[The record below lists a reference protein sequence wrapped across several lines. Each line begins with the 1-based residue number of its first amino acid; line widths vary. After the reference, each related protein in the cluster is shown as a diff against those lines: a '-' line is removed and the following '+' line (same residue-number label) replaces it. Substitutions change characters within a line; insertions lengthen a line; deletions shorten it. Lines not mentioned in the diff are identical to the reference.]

1 MCLCT
6 QHCFNEPTQQ
16 VSCPSLRPLT
26 HTSPHPITQS
36 QVCVYTVSTSQKK
49 KTRQGQ
55 ALCFTQRIKNVW
67 INGGTHKTHLK
78 EKNAQNQINRGC
90 DILLF
95 RGLTMTGISSNI
107 LGGGKKDT
115 LCCRTKIQYAVST
128 LSCQKVNTAKE
139 QSPGSVCVDSKKSS
153 RDFSSSFC
161 QDTDK

>member
-1 MCLCT
+1 MNLHNRFPALHCVLSHTRRHT
-6 QHCFNEPTQQ
+6 QL
-16 VSCPSLRPLT
+16 LRARSVFIRFLLL
-26 HTSPHPITQS
+26 
-36 QVCVYTVSTSQKK
+36 KK
-49 KTRQGQ
+49 KKRDKDKHFVLHKESRMYEST
-55 ALCFTQRIKNVW
+55 
-67 INGGTHKTHLK
+67 GGTHKTHLK